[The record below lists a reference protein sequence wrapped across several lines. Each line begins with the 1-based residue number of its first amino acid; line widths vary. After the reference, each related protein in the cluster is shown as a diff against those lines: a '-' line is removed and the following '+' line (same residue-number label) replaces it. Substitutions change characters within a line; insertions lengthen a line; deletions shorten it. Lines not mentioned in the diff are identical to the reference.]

1 MKHSVKYLLLL
12 LGCLLWHFTPFT
24 AEGGQEYV
32 SCKTSEYH
40 DVSKRK
46 SEAELLTA
54 PHSDT
59 LLAAENNPFGS
70 FFRIVH
76 HTRLLV
82 RVPARLTQFH
92 FSFGKNTLLHSLLKD
107 SLIRVSIRIY
117 SLNHHHPS
125 LLPCNYYVF
134 ALRKILI

>member
-1 MKHSVKYLLLL
+1 MKHSVKYLLVLLGYLL
-12 LGCLLWHFTPFT
+12 LHFTSFT
-24 AEGGQEYV
+24 AEWGREYV

-46 SEAELLTA
+46 SVEELLTTS
-54 PHSDT
+54 HSDR

-76 HTRLLV
+76 HTRLSV
-82 RVPARLTQFH
+82 RGAVRLTQFH
-92 FSFGKNTLLHSLLKD
+92 FSFGKNILLHSLLED

-117 SLNHHHPS
+117 SLHHPPS
-125 LLPCNYYVF
+125 SLPCNYYIF
-134 ALRKILI
+134 ALRKIII